1 MDIAPLKLS
10 KTIRTHVYLDK
21 QADKARCSV
30 ETLTVDT
37 EEKDLERL
45 FAEARRYPLLTA
57 AQEREVDTN
66 KWAAVKGMQD
76 LFARDP
82 AAQHYLLEWAGNCSV
97 TPLDIAR
104 FDNREHHFILRREL
118 ADYLGGGPCNA
129 AMTAFEAGLIKSRS
143 HRHLAKLI
151 DDLHLPAS
159 LTVGLAGVIMR
170 RAGQQVAC
178 SVANALEDWQSS
190 WQRIDKRKRPA
201 LDDTACMTMQDLLDK
216 YTDARDTLTMHN
228 LRLVYSIAGR
238 HRGRGVNFLDLI
250 QEGTLGLI
258 RAAEKYE
265 YQKGFRFSTYC
276 FNWITQS
283 VRRYVGD
290 SGGMIRYPTHV
301 QEQVSK
307 LYRIKLNE
315 VARTG
320 IEPGDEDLAQAAGLS
335 LDKTRQLLQ
344 LRNLGVSLDTP
355 QYEDDDATLLDS
367 IPGGPFQGTESQAE
381 SDSLHDRLLNE
392 ITDLEPAER
401 QVVIARWGLH
411 DGPPLTRAEIA
422 DKMSVSREW
431 VRQLERSALTK
442 LSRNQ
447 NVKTAFE
454 DYTALSS

>member
-1 MDIAPLKLS
+1 ME
-10 KTIRTHVYLDK
+10 TIV
-21 QADKARCSV
+21 
-30 ETLTVDT
+30 VDT

-57 AQEREVDTN
+57 TQEREVDTD
-66 KWAAVKGMQD
+66 KWAAVKGLQA

-82 AAQHYLLEWAGNCSV
+82 AARHYMLEWAGNCSV
-97 TPLDIAR
+97 TSLDIAR

-118 ADYLGGGPCNA
+118 ADYLEGGSANP
-129 AMTAFEAGLIKSRS
+129 AMTAFEAGLSKARS
-143 HRHLAKLI
+143 ERHLAKLI
-151 DDLHLPAS
+151 DDLQLPAS
-159 LTVGLAGVIMR
+159 LTVGLAGVILR
-170 RAGQQVAC
+170 QAGQRVPC
-178 SVANALEDWQSS
+178 SVANALQDWQRT
-190 WQRIDKRKRPA
+190 WQRIDHRPRPL
-201 LDDTACMTMQDLLDK
+201 LDDTACMTMQGLLDK

-307 LYRIKLNE
+307 LYRIKVNE

-320 IEPGDEDLAQAAGLS
+320 IDPGDEELARAAGLS

-367 IPGGPFQGTESQAE
+367 MPGGPFQGTESQAE
-381 SDSLHDRLLNE
+381 SDSLHERLLHE

-411 DGPPLTRAEIA
+411 EGPPLSRAEIA

-431 VRQLERSALTK
+431 VRQLERSALSK

-447 NVKTAFE
+447 NVQSAFE

>member
-1 MDIAPLKLS
+1 ME
-10 KTIRTHVYLDK
+10 TFV
-21 QADKARCSV
+21 V
-30 ETLTVDT
+30 ET

-57 AQEREVDTN
+57 TQEREVDTN
-66 KWAAVKGMQD
+66 KWAAVKGLQD
-76 LFARDP
+76 LFSRNP
-82 AAQHYLLEWAGNCSV
+82 AARHYLLEWAGNCSI
-97 TPLDIAR
+97 TTLDISR
-104 FDNREHHFILRREL
+104 FENREHHFILRREL
-118 ADYLGGGPCNA
+118 ADYLEGGSRNA
-129 AMTAFEAGLIKSRS
+129 AMAAFEAALVKDRS
-143 HRHLAKLI
+143 ERHLAKVI
-151 DDLHLPAS
+151 ADLEMPAS
-159 LTVGLAGVIMR
+159 LTVGLAGVVLR
-170 RAGQQVAC
+170 QAGKQVAC
-178 SVANALEDWQSS
+178 SVANALQDWQES
-190 WQRIDKRKRPA
+190 WQRIDQRARPA
-201 LDDTACMTMQDLLDK
+201 LDDTAAMAMQELLDK

-307 LYRIKLNE
+307 LYRLKINE

-320 IEPGDEDLAQAAGLS
+320 IEPGDEELARAAGLS

-367 IPGGPFQGTESQAE
+367 IPGGPFQGTEAQAE
-381 SDSLHDRLLNE
+381 SDSLHERLLHE

-411 DGPPLTRAEIA
+411 DGPPLSRAEIA

-431 VRQLERSALTK
+431 VRQLERSALNK
-442 LSRNQ
+442 LSHNQ
-447 NVKTAFE
+447 NIQSAFE

>member
-1 MDIAPLKLS
+1 M
-10 KTIRTHVYLDK
+10 
-21 QADKARCSV
+21 
-30 ETLTVDT
+30 ETFIVDT

-66 KWAAVKGMQD
+66 KWAAVKGLQD

-82 AAQHYLLEWAGNCSV
+82 AARHYMLEWAGNCSV

-104 FDNREHHFILRREL
+104 FENREHHFILRREL
-118 ADYLGGGPCNA
+118 ADYLEDGRCNG
-129 AMTAFEAGLIKSRS
+129 AMTAFEAGLVKERS
-143 HRHLAKLI
+143 ERHLAKLL
-151 DDLHLPAS
+151 DDLKLPAS
-159 LTVGLAGVIMR
+159 LTVGLAGVVLR
-170 RAGQQVAC
+170 QAGQKVAC
-178 SVANALEDWQSS
+178 SVANALQDWQVS
-190 WQRIDKRKRPA
+190 WHRISQRARPP
-201 LDDTACMTMQDLLDK
+201 LDDTAVMTMQGLLDK

-238 HRGRGVNFLDLI
+238 HRGRGVSYLDLI

-307 LYRIKLNE
+307 LYRIKINE

-320 IEPGDEDLAQAAGLS
+320 IEPGDEELARAAGLS

-381 SDSLHDRLLNE
+381 SESLHERLLHE
-392 ITDLEPAER
+392 ITDLDPAER

-411 DGPPLTRAEIA
+411 DGPPLSRAEIA

-447 NVKTAFE
+447 NVQSAFE